1 MPPRFDVGKPVT
13 TKSIKSIAE
22 AVIPQYIRSAQE
34 QDHILENVSA
44 LPEVISEQSM
54 LLAMNQDIQKSLM
67 TQKNPS
73 NIESMEPK
81 SLLINTFGVVD
92 SISAKQSYSGISYE
106 TLRNMLSQ
114 CQPLAAIVNTR
125 LNQLSAFARVPR
137 SRYGMGFRVEK
148 IGSNGKMSAFD
159 QNRAKKLE
167 QFFLNCGEGTA
178 ANKRDYFE
186 QFIRKLGRDRY
197 TFDQVNFERVQTR
210 GGALHEIVAVDA
222 ASIRIAL
229 RKYLVDADGSRDITD
244 SEIAADRGPFG
255 RNNRRINV
263 PLEEKAFLQ
272 VLNGQMVTTYSE
284 EEMAFCV
291 NWPRTDL
298 RSYGY
303 GYSEVEQLIETVTAI
318 LYASEYNRRFFSS
331 GSSPK
336 GVLNVKGNMSMNS
349 LDTFKKGWLAQLTGL
364 SGSWRTPIVAA
375 ENGLEFINMQQT
387 NREMEFSKYMDFL
400 IKIACAVFQIAPE
413 EINFSSQSGASGS
426 GAVFESKGEL
436 KLKSSRDKGLVPLLT
451 YFENM
456 MNRQVM
462 RYLSDEFELVFCGLD
477 GLTEADNLEI
487 DEKRLK
493 TSHTINEVRE
503 ANGLEPLKKY
513 GDIIENP
520 QFMSA
525 YVADM
530 NAKIADKAADKANDL
545 AQEQAETQ
553 AKMEGKQSK
562 TQMDMTKLEMQHE
575 KLQMDHAQKKH
586 QMDGEKME
594 RQANMPK
601 KKIVKK
607 ALDASG
613 NLIDTD
619 EFEEIEDSVWDDF
632 GDQIQKSIHSG
643 ELKEIME
650 SLKEQ
655 V

>member
-1 MPPRFDVGKPVT
+1 MPPRFDLGKPFE
-13 TKSIKSIAE
+13 TKKIKQIAE
-22 AVIPQYIRSAQE
+22 AVIPQYIRSNEE
-34 QDHILENVSA
+34 QDNILKSVNE
-44 LPEVISEQSM
+44 LPEIVSEQSM

-67 TQKNPS
+67 VQQNPVG
-73 NIESMEPK
+73 IKGDDPK
-81 SLLINTFGVVD
+81 SLLIDTFGVVS
-92 SISAKQSYSGISYE
+92 SIDAKQAYSGMSYQ
-106 TLRNMLSQ
+106 TLNNMASQ
-114 CQPLAAIVNTR
+114 CQPVAAIINTR

-148 IGSNGKMSAFD
+148 IGSGGKMSSFD
-159 QNRAKKLE
+159 KNRATKLE
-167 QFFLNCGEGTA
+167 QFYINCGDGSA
-178 ANKRDYFE
+178 AYKRDYFE
-186 QFIRKLGRDRY
+186 QFLKKIGRDRFRY
-197 TFDQVNFERVQTR
+197 DQVNFERVFTR
-210 GGALHEIVAVDA
+210 GGRLHEMVAVDA

-229 RKYLVDADGSRDITD
+229 RKYLDDTDASREVTD
-244 SEIAADRGPFG
+244 TELAADRGPYG
-255 RNNRRINV
+255 RNNHRINV
-263 PLEEKAFLQ
+263 PLEHKAYLQ
-272 VLNGQMVTTYSE
+272 VLHGQMVTEYTE
-284 EEMAFCV
+284 DEMAFLVC
-291 NWPRTDL
+291 NPRTDL
-298 RSYGY
+298 RNFGY

-349 LDTFKKGWLAQLTGL
+349 LDAFKKGWLAQLTGL

-436 KLKSSRDKGLVPLLT
+436 KLKASRDKGLVPLLT
-451 YFENM
+451 ATENW
-456 MNRQVM
+456 MNREVM
-462 RYLSDEFELVFCGLD
+462 RYLSDEFEFVFVGLD
-477 GLTEADNLEI
+477 GMTEADNLEL

-493 TSHTINEVRE
+493 TSWTIDEIRE
-503 ANGLEPLKKY
+503 QNGLEPLKKY

-520 QFMSA
+520 QFMTT
-525 YVADM
+525 YVADQ
-530 NAKIADKAADKANDL
+530 NAKIADKAADKANEL
-545 AQEQAETQ
+545 AQEQADTQ

-562 TQMDMTKLEMQHE
+562 TQMEMTKLEMQHE

-586 QMDGEKME
+586 VMDGEKME
-594 RQANMPK
+594 RQAKMPK
-601 KKIVKK
+601 KKVIKK
-607 ALDASG
+607 SMDSEG
-613 NLIDTD
+613 NLVDTE
-619 EFEEIEDSVWDDF
+619 EFEEIDEDIWDDF
-632 GDQIQKSIHSG
+632 TGEIQKSIQSG